1 MNEKV
6 PLKETKTGHLVVS
19 ICKPFEQSKSES
31 HAILLSSFDND
42 TEQNKKIIKLHRQF
56 AHPPAHRLKS
66 LLSNSGVQHKELFK
80 LVDNIS
86 EACETCQKLQP
97 CPNRPVVGFPLAS
110 MFNETVAL
118 DLKVFKNGIYLLHMI
133 DHATRYSSGCLIRN
147 KRKETIVEG
156 ILCYWVKWFGC
167 PGKFLS
173 DNGGEFI
180 NDELVDLAEKCN
192 ITIKTTGAESPW
204 SNGLCERHNALIS
217 RNIHKVRLDVGC
229 SMEVALA
236 WSISAKN
243 CLANVYGFSPNQ
255 LVFGKNP
262 QFPNVLDNNP
272 PANSSV
278 HVSQILEKQHHALS
292 SAREEFMKAEA
303 CEKIKRALARKTRLY
318 SDKVYCSGDRVYFKR
333 MASDMWH
340 GPATVLGKDG
350 QMCLLKHG
358 GFYLRVHPCRMSP
371 VHDSESIPVNPV
383 SNSATSTNIDET
395 VDPVDTGQPTDSDSD
410 AEVLDG
416 NVNHAEH
423 ESEESP
429 AQRAAEEDASTVI
442 NGPAVNHKDLPK
454 LKDVIS
460 YKTSDSNEWKLGS
473 VVRRGGKVG
482 ERHWHFLIKSIE
494 NSDDTS
500 FISFRDDVKEWK
512 KVDIDQTPIENE
524 SSDRNEISE
533 FVYVGKHASSD
544 KFVDA
549 KNEEIQ
555 KWKQMN
561 VFEEV
566 DNARSDGLLMS
577 TRWVCTE
584 KIKGL

>member
-1 MNEKV
+1 M
-6 PLKETKTGHLVVS
+6 
-19 ICKPFEQSKSES
+19 
-31 HAILLSSFDND
+31 
-42 TEQNKKIIKLHRQF
+42 
-56 AHPPAHRLKS
+56 
-66 LLSNSGVQHKELFK
+66 
-80 LVDNIS
+80 
-86 EACETCQKLQP
+86 
-97 CPNRPVVGFPLAS
+97 
-110 MFNETVAL
+110 
-118 DLKVFKNGIYLLHMI
+118 
-133 DHATRYSSGCLIRN
+133 
-147 KRKETIVEG
+147 
-156 ILCYWVKWFGC
+156 
-167 PGKFLS
+167 
-173 DNGGEFI
+173 
-180 NDELVDLAEKCN
+180 
-192 ITIKTTGAESPW
+192 
-204 SNGLCERHNALIS
+204 
-217 RNIHKVRLDVGC
+217 
-229 SMEVALA
+229 
-236 WSISAKN
+236 
-243 CLANVYGFSPNQ
+243 YGFSPNQ

-358 GFYLRVHPCRMSP
+358 GFHLRLHPCRMSP

-395 VDPVDTGQPTDSDSD
+395 VDPVDTAQPTDSDSD